1 MRMRSACWIAAT
13 LVLSANSA
21 LAQEGDLPI
30 EVEVPSNLIVGEGRP
45 FIKLSA
51 YEPVQNLE
59 VLVKRSGAAA
69 RRFRA
74 AKLGKGGVKVFQW
87 TERPGIYSYGVT
99 VKARHGSRTSSRTFT
114 VDMSYLHPLKMN
126 MSRDRVN
133 LAERSATFKINHP
146 AERATATVKAPDGSV
161 LATGEENY
169 DGAAPNTP
177 LTISWPEV
185 EGTVGRIDIEAHSV
199 GGYWVGM
206 ALLPW
211 SVSIPHEEVE
221 FETDH
226 SEIRASE
233 APKLDRA
240 IELVHKA
247 LNEHGNEM
255 VANLYVGGFTDTQ
268 GSKSHNRDLSNDR
281 AKAIAQY
288 FAGHNVKLSIF
299 YRGYGE
305 EVLAVDTADD
315 TDEPRNRRAV
325 YILASQPPTISKSV
339 SWGGWKRLR

>member
-1 MRMRSACWIAAT
+1 MTRITFLTVAF
-13 LVLSANSA
+13 VLSCGSYAA
-21 LAQEGDLPI
+21 AQEQGDLPI

-51 YEPVQNLE
+51 YEPVKNLD
-59 VLVKRSGAAA
+59 VLVKRSGAPV
-69 RRFRA
+69 RRFRVA
-74 AKLGKGGVKVFQW
+74 RLGKGGVKVFQW
-87 TERPGIYSYGVT
+87 NERPGIYSYGVT
-99 VKARHGSRTSSRTFT
+99 VKARHGSRTSSRAFT
-114 VDMSYLHPLKMN
+114 VEMSYLRPLKMN

-133 LAERSATFKINHP
+133 LAERTAVFKINHP
-146 AERATATVKAPDGSV
+146 AERATAVVKAPDGSV
-161 LATGEENY
+161 LATGEESY
-169 DGAAPNTP
+169 DGAAPNSP
-177 LTISWPEV
+177 LEISWPAV

-221 FETDH
+221 FETDR
-226 SEIRASE
+226 SEIRPSE

-247 LNEHGNEM
+247 LSEHGNEM

-268 GSKSHNRDLSNDR
+268 GSKTHNRELSDDR
-281 AKAIAQY
+281 AKAIARY
-288 FAGHNVKLSIF
+288 FANNNVKLSIL

-305 EVLAVDTADD
+305 EVLAVDTPDE
-315 TDEPRNRRAV
+315 TDESRNRRAV